1 MAEYRKR
8 KLGETSSATSKKRQK
23 LYLTIDGV
31 DTECI
36 STSAFSTRN
45 ILICVCKALN
55 AIDETQRYSL
65 ALTSTLLAA
74 GVPSNVLL
82 KGVKGRR
89 ALTVKAYVYD
99 HIALLMLQNKKF
111 KRVLFNSLAES
122 ERPELKLLLGRLTE
136 PAKDFLCNAGESLL
150 AILAKASKKLSK
162 RAAKQPQYDGYVHVP
177 AYLLSKMPNVLGA
190 NQKEKSRRIF
200 GREDIPQDLLNKFSK
215 RWKMAA
221 TGVEE
226 VENFKMLLKHLNVP
240 WLIRQA
246 FLSIVSDFSVS
257 CNHSQKVSFFAHA
270 NSNCGTPAFSLDCH
284 GAMYKANFPCID
296 RVASWAC
303 GKVLTKSQYTF
314 EAVDNSLRF
323 SCDLIER
330 NERFTISAH
339 FDEKGDMI
347 TTWQIHSLVSGTC
360 PTLLCTASA
369 RYIPS

>member
-1 MAEYRKR
+1 MTAYRKR
-8 KLGETSSATSKKRQK
+8 KLSEDSSVTSIKRQK
-23 LYLTIDGV
+23 SYLTIDGV
-31 DTECI
+31 DTDCI
-36 STSAFSTRN
+36 SKSVFSTRN

-55 AIDETQRYSL
+55 EIDERQRYSKV
-65 ALTSTLLAA
+65 LTSVLLSA

-82 KGVKGRR
+82 KGVGGRR

-111 KRVLFNSLAES
+111 KRVLFNSLAQN
-122 ERPELKLLLGRLTE
+122 ERPELQLLLARLTE
-136 PAKDFLCNAGESLL
+136 PVQDFLCNSGESLL
-150 AILAKASKKLSK
+150 AVLAKASKKLSK

-177 AYLLSKMPNVLGA
+177 AYLLCKTPNVLGA
-190 NQKEKSRRIF
+190 IQKKKSRRSF
-200 GREDIPQDLLNKFSK
+200 GREDIPQELLNKFSK

-226 VENFKMLLKHLNVP
+226 VANFKMLLKHLNVP

-246 FLSIVSDFSVS
+246 FLSMVSEFSVS
-257 CNHSQKVSFFAHA
+257 CNHSQKVSFFANA

-284 GAMYKANFPCID
+284 GAMYKAKFPCID
-296 RVASWAC
+296 RVTSWAC
-303 GKVLTKSQYTF
+303 GKVLTKSQYSL
-314 EAVDNSLRF
+314 EAVDNALRF

-347 TTWQIHSLVSGTC
+347 TTWQIHSLMAGTC
-360 PTLLCTASA
+360 PKLLCTASVK
-369 RYIPS
+369 YTPL